1 MRIVLAARDLTLAAA
16 WRRSCADLPGV
27 TVHTGFPLQ
36 RRIAERHHGE
46 LLVGAAEIVETGD
59 PATPWLIAAPTMRV
73 PMILGRRTVN
83 CYLATRAVLLLLRH
97 GLQPDGPEAGRPV
110 RECVGTVAF
119 PGMGTGVGQVP
130 AGICARQMRQAIL
143 DVLGGSTPPDSWA
156 DASER
161 HQRLCTDRIR
171 RLQ

>member
-1 MRIVLAARDLTLAAA
+1 
-16 WRRSCADLPGV
+16 
-27 TVHTGFPLQ
+27 
-36 RRIAERHHGE
+36 
-46 LLVGAAEIVETGD
+46 
-59 PATPWLIAAPTMRV
+59 
-73 PMILGRRTVN
+73 
-83 CYLATRAVLLLLRH
+83 
-97 GLQPDGPEAGRPV
+97 
-110 RECVGTVAF
+110 
-119 PGMGTGVGQVP
+119 MGTGVGQVP